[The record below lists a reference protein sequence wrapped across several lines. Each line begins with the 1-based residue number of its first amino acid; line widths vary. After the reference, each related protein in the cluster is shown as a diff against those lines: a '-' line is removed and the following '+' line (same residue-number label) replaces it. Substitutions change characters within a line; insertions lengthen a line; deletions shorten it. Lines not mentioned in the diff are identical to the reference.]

1 MVENLF
7 SPQLSIPISPSP
19 KRCASTQED
28 SVTKNRGTPSY

>member
-19 KRCASTQED
+19 KRCASPQED
-28 SVTKNRGTPSY
+28 SVMKNRGTPSY